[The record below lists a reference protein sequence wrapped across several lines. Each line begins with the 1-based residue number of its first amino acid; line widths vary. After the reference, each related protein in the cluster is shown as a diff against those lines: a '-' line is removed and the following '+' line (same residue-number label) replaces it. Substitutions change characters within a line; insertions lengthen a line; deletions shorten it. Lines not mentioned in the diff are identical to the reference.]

1 MHNRLRRARKSLRNH
16 LHLFSSAFF
25 KHFSIALHKRRSC
38 TKARNEQSKRKCTRD
53 RQTVPKWRR
62 QSKTRIYI
70 NNKHRD
76 KQQQQEQQTKRSW
89 AKKSIAMV
97 TIWRN
102 LFLISRE
109 AATRNK
115 TRPKTTINNQIWV
128 YGQMLFVCPEKPN
141 RIWDSFEHK
150 QCIGVVKIPSIN
162 YCYT

>member
-1 MHNRLRRARKSLRNH
+1 MHN
-16 LHLFSSAFF
+16 
-25 KHFSIALHKRRSC
+25 
-38 TKARNEQSKRKCTRD
+38 TQERD
-53 RQTVPKWRR
+53 RERDSQTVPKWRR

-76 KQQQQEQQTKRSW
+76 NKQQQQEQQTKRSW

-115 TRPKTTINNQIWV
+115 TRPKTTNNNQIWV
-128 YGQMLFVCPEKPN
+128 YCQMLFVCPEKPN

-150 QCIGVVKIPSIN
+150 QCIGVLKIPSTK
-162 YCYT
+162 YCCT

>member
-1 MHNRLRRARKSLRNH
+1 MHNRLRRARNSLRNH
-16 LHLFSSAFF
+16 LHLFSLAFS
-25 KHFSIALHKRRSC
+25 SISRLLYISEGVAQKREMRRV
-38 TKARNEQSKRKCTRD
+38 KENAQERE
-53 RQTVPKWRR
+53 TVPKWRR

-128 YGQMLFVCPEKPN
+128 YCQMLFVCPEKPN

-150 QCIGVVKIPSIN
+150 QCIGVVKIPSIK